1 MTWSLTVW
9 RASAGVMPPKE
20 TLPTSTPRCILP
32 EFSQKSAAT
41 STAMMAQMMMI
52 GPANPR
58 RLLPCL
64 PESNGFRLEEP

>member
-1 MTWSLTVW
+1 MTWSSTTP
-9 RASAGVMPPKE
+9 RASVGVLPPKA

-41 STAMMAQMMMI
+41 NTATMAQMMII

-64 PESNGFRLEEP
+64 PESNGLKLEVP

>member
-9 RASAGVMPPKE
+9 RASAGVRPPRD
-20 TLPTSTPRCILP
+20 TLPTSTPRWILP
-32 EFSQKSAAT
+32 AFNQKSAAT

-58 RLLPCL
+58 RLLCL